1 MADEEHQDV
10 QNEQQNDQLKQEQAP
25 KKRNILR
32 NILMSLLLVIILLI
46 AALAVMFSTDKG
58 SKFLLDRVA
67 SSQKIIDYQYE
78 SGNLLQG
85 IILKNVLV
93 TLTAVDVKI
102 DRADVSLGW
111 RAILDK
117 EIHLSHAD
125 VNNLRIISKTPP
137 SDEPFKFSE
146 IKLPFVLR
154 LDEAN
159 VDHMQLQTASSKIDF
174 NDIHLEN
181 ALWSGTELK
190 FENSKMDMGYLSVKD
205 ATGNMN
211 FKQGDYPLNA
221 KAILRIP
228 SLKSLNVEDIY
239 VHARGSLGTI
249 KAGVATKTPDLLTGW
264 AVIHP
269 MRHDVPMNGA
279 LVFKDYHWPLLQE
292 QELLSKKGLAKFQG
306 DVKGLNLDIN
316 TDISGKNIP
325 QGQYTALAHTDL
337 TNQLN
342 INNLNGQLMG
352 GALNLAGLV
361 SWKDHVHWDVQ
372 GRLDRINPKDKI
384 IPQVIQDFLPVSLDA
399 KIGSVGELK
408 QGMHLTANVDFDKY
422 EAWKVKLDQ
431 AEQKGK
437 KPEPMLLGVNWKN
450 IDRAVPYVG
459 WLSSEQGQVE
469 VALVDDQQNIHVA
482 TVVRQHEKGSLPEG
496 KYTAQ
501 LDLKGNDLHVP
512 AFEYVA
518 TKGSLSGN
526 AVVELPTEKR
536 QLKWNALLNAK
547 DFNPQSI
554 VVTAPVDLINGQI
567 KANGYAK
574 PNQQLINFDA
584 INLTG
589 RLANQ
594 ANPETIQLTGKSTA
608 AVIFNDANAGGA
620 FKGFAVNYDGALNA
634 SQLKHGSGLLKI
646 RVAGTPELI
655 KISELQHD
663 GVAGKI
669 LANGL
674 VHISNGIGWDIN
686 ASLVRFKPQYFVS
699 SVRGEVSGNVKTQGN
714 WSDRLK
720 RINIQQL
727 NIAGMINNKPLRG
740 RGNLAVVL
748 NSDLKGLMPQQFE
761 ANNLFLSYA
770 NNQVQATGNAQ
781 NLRLKVNAP
790 ALYELYP
797 GLRGTAYGYLNLQ
810 AQPRL
815 SATAN
820 LTVDNFSFNDSLS
833 IKKLSLK
840 GELPT
845 SETVASKMVAQM
857 DTLRSGN
864 REIQHAGIT
873 LSGTRKAHLL
883 QLQAWNYYSKFYV
896 QLAGGFNAQ
905 NDWLGQIQKGEFDS
919 VRAHLLQ
926 QQNAPVI
933 FNASKSE
940 LYVGQHC
947 WSSQQSQLCF
957 DQPIRASQ
965 QNGNVSFV
973 TKNLDL
979 NDFAA
984 FMPEGLALTGK
995 LNGYAKTSWAKGA
1008 QPKLDAKLV
1017 TRNGQIGIAAED
1029 PNDPSTSMNYDEAS
1043 VIAKSIKD
1051 GLLLRVDL
1059 KAPNVGTGYASVIV
1073 NPYVESKPMRG
1084 EVAFNEV
1091 QLKILKPFIAD
1102 VRKLDGTLSLAGK
1115 INGTLTQPLFDGEMR
1130 LKNGEISMIS
1140 LPVNLNNVQIYTSI
1154 RQDVATINGAF
1165 NSGRGVGKINGSI
1178 DWKNDPH
1185 VQLRLNGDKL
1195 LIRQAPLIT
1204 AVVDTDIEL
1213 DALPLSKKLTVKGK
1227 VDVPSALISMPESS
1241 ATVVNVSP
1249 DVRIVKEGQ
1258 NQLAVLKAAQP
1269 WSIRADV
1276 SVNLGDKVIF
1286 QGFNSRIPLVGRL
1299 YLSQR
1304 GLETAMRANGAIG
1317 VSQKVTVE
1325 AYGQRLDL
1333 NRAIARFN
1341 GPLSNPTLDVDTNK
1355 SISGSTVGLRI
1366 TGTASSPN
1374 IQVYNDAGL
1383 SDQEAMNALITGRIN
1398 EGSSG
1403 LSNAEGFK
1411 SDVNNTIA
1419 AAGISL
1425 GLGGTRA
1432 FTNQIGRT
1440 FGLSGLSFD
1449 AQGTGDDTQVSLTGY
1464 ITPDLYIR
1472 YGVGVFTPV
1481 NKLTLRYQMN
1491 KRLYLEASQSL
1502 EKAIDVFYHWRF

>member
-1 MADEEHQDV
+1 
-10 QNEQQNDQLKQEQAP
+10 
-25 KKRNILR
+25 
-32 NILMSLLLVIILLI
+32 
-46 AALAVMFSTDKG
+46 
-58 SKFLLDRVA
+58 
-67 SSQKIIDYQYE
+67 
-78 SGNLLQG
+78 
-85 IILKNVLV
+85 
-93 TLTAVDVKI
+93 
-102 DRADVSLGW
+102 
-111 RAILDK
+111 
-117 EIHLSHAD
+117 
-125 VNNLRIISKTPP
+125 
-137 SDEPFKFSE
+137 
-146 IKLPFVLR
+146 
-154 LDEAN
+154 
-159 VDHMQLQTASSKIDF
+159 
-174 NDIHLEN
+174 
-181 ALWSGTELK
+181 LWSGTELK

-239 VHARGSLGTI
+239 VHARGSLDTI

-292 QELLSKKGLAKFQG
+292 QELLSKNGLAKFQG

-361 SWKDHVHWDVQ
+361 SWQDHVHWDVQ

-422 EAWKVKLDQ
+422 EAWNVKLDQ

-526 AVVELPTEKR
+526 AIVELPTEKR

-554 VVTAPVDLINGQI
+554 VATAPVDLINGQI
-567 KANGYAK
+567 KANGFAK

-634 SQLKHGSGLLKI
+634 SQLKQGSGLLKI

-864 REIQHAGIT
+864 REIQHA
-873 LSGTRKAHLL
+873 
-883 QLQAWNYYSKFYV
+883 
-896 QLAGGFNAQ
+896 
-905 NDWLGQIQKGEFDS
+905 
-919 VRAHLLQ
+919 
-926 QQNAPVI
+926 
-933 FNASKSE
+933 
-940 LYVGQHC
+940 
-947 WSSQQSQLCF
+947 
-957 DQPIRASQ
+957 
-965 QNGNVSFV
+965 
-973 TKNLDL
+973 
-979 NDFAA
+979 
-984 FMPEGLALTGK
+984 
-995 LNGYAKTSWAKGA
+995 
-1008 QPKLDAKLV
+1008 
-1017 TRNGQIGIAAED
+1017 
-1029 PNDPSTSMNYDEAS
+1029 
-1043 VIAKSIKD
+1043 
-1051 GLLLRVDL
+1051 
-1059 KAPNVGTGYASVIV
+1059 
-1073 NPYVESKPMRG
+1073 
-1084 EVAFNEV
+1084 
-1091 QLKILKPFIAD
+1091 
-1102 VRKLDGTLSLAGK
+1102 
-1115 INGTLTQPLFDGEMR
+1115 
-1130 LKNGEISMIS
+1130 
-1140 LPVNLNNVQIYTSI
+1140 
-1154 RQDVATINGAF
+1154 
-1165 NSGRGVGKINGSI
+1165 
-1178 DWKNDPH
+1178 
-1185 VQLRLNGDKL
+1185 
-1195 LIRQAPLIT
+1195 
-1204 AVVDTDIEL
+1204 
-1213 DALPLSKKLTVKGK
+1213 
-1227 VDVPSALISMPESS
+1227 
-1241 ATVVNVSP
+1241 
-1249 DVRIVKEGQ
+1249 
-1258 NQLAVLKAAQP
+1258 
-1269 WSIRADV
+1269 
-1276 SVNLGDKVIF
+1276 
-1286 QGFNSRIPLVGRL
+1286 
-1299 YLSQR
+1299 
-1304 GLETAMRANGAIG
+1304 
-1317 VSQKVTVE
+1317 
-1325 AYGQRLDL
+1325 
-1333 NRAIARFN
+1333 
-1341 GPLSNPTLDVDTNK
+1341 
-1355 SISGSTVGLRI
+1355 
-1366 TGTASSPN
+1366 
-1374 IQVYNDAGL
+1374 
-1383 SDQEAMNALITGRIN
+1383 
-1398 EGSSG
+1398 
-1403 LSNAEGFK
+1403 
-1411 SDVNNTIA
+1411 
-1419 AAGISL
+1419 
-1425 GLGGTRA
+1425 
-1432 FTNQIGRT
+1432 
-1440 FGLSGLSFD
+1440 
-1449 AQGTGDDTQVSLTGY
+1449 
-1464 ITPDLYIR
+1464 
-1472 YGVGVFTPV
+1472 
-1481 NKLTLRYQMN
+1481 
-1491 KRLYLEASQSL
+1491 
-1502 EKAIDVFYHWRF
+1502 